1 MKKILLLIIALSL
14 ASCLPKKE
22 VIKIKS
28 DYCELYRPSSDK
40 VSNKIKLTAERR
52 QAQIDTKR
60 QAGIALSGEDE
71 LILYLSDNVLM
82 NDAIHY
88 CKCDNNYTS
97 EEEIKECI
105 NNFYD

>member
-40 VSNKIKLTAERR
+40 VSNKIKLTAE
-52 QAQIDTKR
+52 KK
-60 QAGIALSGEDE
+60 AGT
-71 LILYLSDNVLM
+71 NR
-82 NDAIHY
+82 H
-88 CKCDNNYTS
+88 
-97 EEEIKECI
+97 
-105 NNFYD
+105 